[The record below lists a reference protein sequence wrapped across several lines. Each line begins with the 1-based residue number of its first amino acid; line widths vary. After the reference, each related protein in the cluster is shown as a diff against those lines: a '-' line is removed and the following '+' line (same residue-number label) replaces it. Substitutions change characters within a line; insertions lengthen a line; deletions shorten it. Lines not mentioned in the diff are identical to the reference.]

1 MRELPMEVRSE
12 GEVTVVRPLGE
23 VDVSTAPMLRREL
36 ERLIDEGAR
45 ALVIDLADV
54 TFLDSTG
61 MAVFVGVWQ
70 KLRNED
76 GSFAL
81 AAARARVAGPLRL
94 TRLDG
99 PLGLHET
106 VAEALAAR

>member
-1 MRELPMEVRSE
+1 MRELPLEVRSE
-12 GEVTVVRPLGE
+12 GEATVVRPSGE
-23 VDVSTAPMLRREL
+23 VDVSTAPVLRREL
-36 ERLIDEGAR
+36 ERMIADGAR
-45 ALVIDLADV
+45 VLVIDLTDV

-70 KLRNED
+70 KLRNES

-81 AAARARVAGPLRL
+81 AAAQRRVAEPLRL

-99 PLGLHET
+99 PLRLRGT
-106 VAEALAAR
+106 VEEALRAE